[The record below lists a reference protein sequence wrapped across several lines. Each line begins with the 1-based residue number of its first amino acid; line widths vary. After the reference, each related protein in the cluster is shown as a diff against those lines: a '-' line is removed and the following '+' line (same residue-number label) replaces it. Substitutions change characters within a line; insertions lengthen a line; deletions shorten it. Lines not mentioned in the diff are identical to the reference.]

1 MRKLKRNCVLLL
13 AVALLSSGCAGIS
26 QRTLETFDAPP
37 IPAIQPE
44 ASGPHIILPDD
55 DFIDLTKYVLELQGQ
70 LEKCNAQAEVFN
82 GER

>member
-1 MRKLKRNCVLLL
+1 MRKLKRNCAVLL
-13 AVALLSSGCAGIS
+13 AVALLSSGCAGVS
-26 QRTLETFDAPP
+26 QRTLETFEAPP

-44 ASGPHIILPDD
+44 ASGPHIFLPDD
-55 DFIDLTKYVLELQGQ
+55 DFIDLTKYVLELQSQ